1 MNTLRILAAL
11 LGIGAVASCDKNAF
25 QVLPTDVPAGAQIK
39 FFNLGLNTP
48 GVNFYAGT
56 AKIATTSDPL
66 GVRYGFAAAGGAYT
80 AIVPGQ
86 YAFTGRIATGANKDT
101 AIANVT
107 SAVVDGKFYSFY
119 MSGVYDTTARRV
131 EAFIVEDTYSQTID
145 QSTAYIRFVNAIYNA
160 RPLNLYGANAFTN
173 DTVALGGAV
182 AYKSAGGF
190 TAVPT
195 GVYNL
200 FTRYTD
206 STANKVTRTSQSFLG
221 GHLYTVS
228 ARGDITIT
236 SATAT
241 NRPFLDN
248 TAHQ

>member
-1 MNTLRILAAL
+1 MNTHRILAAL
-11 LGIGAVASCDKNAF
+11 FAIGAVTACAKNAV
-25 QVLPTDVPAGAQIK
+25 QVLPTDVPAGSQIK
-39 FFNLGLNTP
+39 FFNLGLNAP
-48 GVNFYAGT
+48 GVNFYAGA

-66 GVRYGFAAAGGAYT
+66 GVRYGTAAAGAAYT

-86 YAFTGRIATGANKDT
+86 YTFTGRIATGANKDT
-101 AIANVT
+101 AIATVT
-107 SAVVDGKFYSFY
+107 SAVADTKFYSFY
-119 MSGVYDTTARRV
+119 LSGVYDSIARRA

-160 RPLNLYGANAFTN
+160 RPLNLYGANAFTT
-173 DTVALGGAV
+173 DTVALGGPV

-195 GVYNL
+195 GIYNL
-200 FTRYTD
+200 FARYTD
-206 STANKVTRTSQSFLG
+206 STANKVARATQSFLG

-236 SATAT
+236 STTAT

-248 TAHQ
+248 TPHQ